1 MHVLPAGVTAEGGPE
16 HLLQAG
22 AQVSAQNIGENIYVY
37 FQIQKQ
43 RNDKMNERPYF
54 IFTINYKYINV

>member
-1 MHVLPAGVTAEGGPE
+1 MHVLPAGVTAGGGPE

-37 FQIQKQ
+37 FQKQKQ
-43 RNDKMNERPYF
+43 RNDKMNE
-54 IFTINYKYINV
+54 